1 MACMVSPE
9 VYLAL
14 KSGSEYFS
22 TPMGSLPCEEQTVE
36 ISDGE
41 RSFTAVLIPFS
52 TDTKDVF
59 FRIFV

>member
-9 VYLAL
+9 VYRAL
-14 KSGSEYFS
+14 KSGSEYFC
-22 TPMGSLPCEEQTVE
+22 TPLGSLPCEEQSVE

-41 RSFTAVLIPFS
+41 RTFTAVLIPFS
-52 TDTKDVF
+52 DDGKDIF